1 MKTNAIDYSQSCRM
15 GRSHSV
21 RNLTRDLP
29 SGECSRIWLLR
40 EASGNGRNLAIQ
52 PILLVGQR
60 SPGVRHARIALVRRL
75 SFGALSELKT
85 IVGVI
90 SEDVRLFHGKDVGT
104 ELPGCNALT
113 AS

>member
-21 RNLTRDLP
+21 RNLTWDLP
-29 SGECSRIWLLR
+29 SGESRIGLLR

-60 SPGVRHARIALVRRL
+60 RPGVRHARIALVSRL
-75 SFGALSELKT
+75 SFGALGKLKT

-104 ELPGCNALT
+104 ELPGRNPLT